1 MRLWPIPPSVRSA
14 VPYLR
19 RPQPPGAS
27 GRSDRAN
34 FPGAMSSPDLSAIIV
49 LETTVEREDGKLA
62 AKVTQT
68 QAYNYPR

>member
-1 MRLWPIPPSVRSA
+1 
-14 VPYLR
+14 
-19 RPQPPGAS
+19 
-27 GRSDRAN
+27 
-34 FPGAMSSPDLSAIIV
+34 MSSPDLSAIIV